1 MSNPIFIDLKTGE
14 DETEWNQII
23 DQAQQLFEK
32 AVFKESTDLVKD
44 GRYIGRLD
52 IGVVA
57 HNEKEVSG
65 FIFAVA
71 EYAPE
76 GKALWFETTDPYY
89 RFDRPIGRDT
99 IESWILLVL
108 YSKLRGAKNPFHQM
122 LKREF
127 FPTWDED
134 HNRNEDHMVGVMG
147 STYTAT
153 ADEEQWQP

>member
-1 MSNPIFIDLKTGE
+1 MSDPIFIELKNGDNE
-14 DETEWNQII
+14 SEWIQTI
-23 DQAQQLFEK
+23 DKAQHLFEN

-44 GRYIGRLD
+44 KQRIGKIDMGIL
-52 IGVVA
+52 A
-57 HNEKEVSG
+57 HDESRVSG

-99 IESWILLVL
+99 MESWILLVL

-134 HNRNEDHMVGVMG
+134 HNRNEDHMLGIMG

-153 ADEEQWQP
+153 ADVEHWQP